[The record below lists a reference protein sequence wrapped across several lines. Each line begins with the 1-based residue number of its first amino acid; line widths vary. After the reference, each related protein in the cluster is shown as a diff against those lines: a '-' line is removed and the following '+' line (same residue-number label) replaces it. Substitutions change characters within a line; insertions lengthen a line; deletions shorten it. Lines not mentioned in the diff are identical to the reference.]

1 MQYIEKSY
9 VHEFLFDLEFI
20 YDVRHLQRCRIWEI
34 CVYSCKTS
42 QMFHRV
48 IDPNPKMSV
57 FPEPPLKSI
66 PRLTR
71 DFLTSENASPF
82 SMVFPM
88 VIEWVHEQ
96 LRQTPGAI
104 PVLIS
109 HNTFRSDKPIL
120 ENECKRHKIPLP
132 FNWYFFDSLFFSRDC
147 MHVKDYSLNGLY
159 RHFFG
164 RDIDNM
170 HRAIS
175 DVYACREIL
184 QRLGPL
190 RGPMYPVYTT
200 SLRFL
205 DGFGSKAEQCL
216 YQNGFFC
223 LEDLIQMILRQ
234 MRIHQHFNL
243 YTMFQCQCPYMPP
256 NVIRQ
261 MVQSIKRY
269 MSRHYLLDVNC

>member
-1 MQYIEKSY
+1 MQYIENNY
-9 VHEFLFDLEFI
+9 VHEFIFDLEFI
-20 YDVRHLQRCRIWEI
+20 YDVRHLKRCRIWEI

-42 QMFHRV
+42 QMITRV

-71 DFLTSENASPF
+71 AFLSSENASPF
-82 SMVFPM
+82 SVVFPM

-132 FNWYFFDSLFFSRDC
+132 YNWYFFDSLFFSRDSL
-147 MHVKDYSLNGLY
+147 HVKDYSLNGLY
-159 RHFFG
+159 NYFFKK
-164 RDIDNM
+164 DIINM
-170 HRAIS
+170 HRALS
-175 DVYACREIL
+175 DVQACREIL
-184 QRLGPL
+184 QRLGAL

-205 DGFGSKAEQCL
+205 DGFGSKAEMLL
-216 YQNGFFC
+216 YRNGFFC
-223 LEDLIQMILRQ
+223 LEDLVQTILRQ
-234 MRIHQHFNL
+234 MRSNPSFNL
-243 YTMFQCQCPYMPP
+243 YVMFSYHCVYMPP

-261 MVQSIKRY
+261 MVVSIKRY
-269 MSRHYLLDVNC
+269 LNHSYLLEVNC

>member
-20 YDVRHLQRCRIWEI
+20 YDVKHLSRCRIWEI
-34 CVYSCKTS
+34 CVYSCRTM
-42 QMFHRV
+42 QVFHRV

-71 DFLTSENASPF
+71 DFLSSEGALPF
-82 SMVFPM
+82 SAVFPM
-88 VIEWVHEQ
+88 VIEWIHDQ

-132 FNWYFFDSLFFSRDC
+132 YQWYFFDSLFFSRDC

-164 RDIDNM
+164 RDIENM
-170 HRAIS
+170 HRAMT
-175 DVYACREIL
+175 DVMACREIL
-184 QRLGPL
+184 QHLGPL
-190 RGPMYPVYTT
+190 KGPMYPVYTT

-205 DGFGSKAEQCL
+205 DGFGAKAEQCL
-216 YQNGFFC
+216 YQNGYFC
-223 LEDLIQMILRQ
+223 LEDLVQTILRQ
-234 MRIHQHFNL
+234 MRMHRHFNL
-243 YTMFQCQCPYMPP
+243 YAMFQCQCPYMPP

-261 MVQSIKRY
+261 MVVSIKRY
-269 MSRHYLLDVNC
+269 ISRHYLLDVNC